1 MPLFAGGQRIARLYC
16 GAAPIA
22 RAWRGA
28 ARVYE
33 KAGGNDAFTTLLLH
47 FDGADAS
54 TSFTDSSVGGAG
66 SPHSFT
72 ANGNAQIDTAQ
83 SRFGG
88 ASAFFDGT
96 GDFVT
101 TPDHADFALGAG
113 DFTVDFWLRLN
124 NTGDNRLICG
134 QVDATNTITNRSI
147 YFQRLAANR
156 IRFGTA
162 TGSTANNVDSTTTLS
177 DGVWYHVAGVRTG
190 GTLKLFVDGVQ
201 EGGDVAISGAINNS
215 TGAFSVGRLGD
226 VDAQY
231 FHGWI
236 DEFRLSAGIARW
248 TANFTPPA
256 APYS

>member
-1 MPLFAGGQRIARLYC
+1 MPLHKGGQRIARLYR

-22 RAWRGA
+22 RAYRGST
-28 ARVYE
+28 RVYE
-33 KAGGNDAFTTLLLH
+33 KANGNDAFTKLLLH
-47 FDGADAS
+47 FDGADGS
-54 TSFTDSSVGGAG
+54 TVFADAAAGGAG
-66 SPHSFT
+66 HSFT

-83 SRFGG
+83 SKFGG

-96 GDFVT
+96 GDWIST
-101 TPDHADFALGAG
+101 SDHADFALGAG

-124 NTGDNRLICG
+124 NTGDNRLVCG
-134 QVDATNTITNRSI
+134 QVDASNTITNRSI
-147 YFQRLAANR
+147 YFHRLAANT

-162 TGSTANNVDSTTTLS
+162 TGSTANNVTGTTTLS
-177 DGVWYHVAGVRTG
+177 AGVWYHVAGVRIG
-190 GTLKLFVDGVQ
+190 GTLKLFVNGVQ

-215 TGAFSVGRLGD
+215 TAPFSIGRLGE

-248 TANFTPPA
+248 SANFTPPS
-256 APYS
+256 APYG